1 MQAEQH
7 FKMNVDPERDGES
20 MIVLVLLTGMYRKVS
35 ANIFSLFFLTVLAQR
50 ILLNRST
57 WST

>member
-20 MIVLVLLTGMYRKVS
+20 MIVLVLLTRVYSESVRQS
-35 ANIFSLFFLTVLAQR
+35 F
-50 ILLNRST
+50 
-57 WST
+57 